1 MKKETLLLMKREQPQ
16 LLLYLW
22 ERRLQYV
29 DQPDPGELEALLDL
43 DPDLSAARDL
53 VEQPERYELLLKRN
67 SETHEHAAAA
77 P

>member
-1 MKKETLLLMKREQPQ
+1 MNKEAALLMEREKPQ

-53 VEQPERYELLLKRN
+53 IEQPERYELLRKKAA
-67 SETHEHAAAA
+67 SVQKHALAG